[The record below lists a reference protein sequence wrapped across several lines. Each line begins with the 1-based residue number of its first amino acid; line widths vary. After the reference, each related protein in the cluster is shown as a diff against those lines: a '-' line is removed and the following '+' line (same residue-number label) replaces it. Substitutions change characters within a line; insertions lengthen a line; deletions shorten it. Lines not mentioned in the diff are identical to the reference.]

1 MNNSESRMI
10 IYSAQNG
17 GMEKEMNRCV
27 LGIDLGTSSV
37 KIVKK
42 YRDGHIEK
50 LKNTYDDPLPLGWW
64 KSICELLPQI
74 RWNEVSAIGL
84 SSQVGTYLVN
94 DKNVIGWNSSVGK
107 EEVKWWKEQYSK
119 ETFLEEISMPHP
131 DIISYPLP
139 RLKYIKE
146 HFEKI
151 ERICQP
157 KEYILEKLTGEWV
170 TDSCSWRGLV
180 NLSTGEYSKFFLK
193 ELSLE
198 EEKLPVIKGFDEIA
212 GYTKEIAFENNIL
225 PAGIPVY
232 TGLNDYYAGLLG
244 MGIGKIGQMF
254 DITGTSEHL
263 GVLQNETV
271 RNTTLVSG
279 PYIEHAVHY
288 GVTASSGPSI
298 KYGLKLMQDHLMQM
312 NCVAEDKDKQAQPKE
327 LDLDKMVQEK
337 PPIFLP
343 YVKGERAP
351 IWNADARGVFFG
363 VEEKC
368 TQEQMAYSVMEGVV
382 FSLYHIYET
391 MGSPEI
397 HQITVSGGAA
407 EIACLNRL
415 KAEVFE
421 VPIEIVEENDVSG
434 LGACMTAAVGSG
446 LYSDYHEITAKWVK
460 ISKKIT
466 PTGKYGEWFA
476 KRFEIYKELY
486 LNVEPLFEKWKCI

>member
-1 MNNSESRMI
+1 MN
-10 IYSAQNG
+10 
-17 GMEKEMNRCV
+17 KCV

-42 YRDGHIEK
+42 YRDGHIKK
-50 LKNTYDDPLPLGWW
+50 LKNTYEEPLPLGWW
-64 KSICELLPQI
+64 NSIFELLSQI
-74 RWNEVSAIGL
+74 KWSEVSAIGL

-94 DKNVIGWNSSVGK
+94 DKEVIGWNSNAGK
-107 EEVKWWKEQYSK
+107 EEVKWWKEHYPQ
-119 ETFLEEISMPHP
+119 ERFLEEISMPHP

-146 HFEKI
+146 HFETI
-151 ERICQP
+151 DRVCQP

-170 TDSCSWRGLV
+170 TDPYSWRGLA
-180 NLSTGEYSKFFLK
+180 NLATGKYSKFFLK

-198 EEKLPVIKGFDEIA
+198 EERLPSIRKMDEVA
-212 GYTKEIAFENNIL
+212 GCTKEITFENSIL
-225 PAGIPVY
+225 PSGIPVY

-254 DITGTSEHL
+254 DVTGTSEHL
-263 GVLQNETV
+263 GVLLNETAM
-271 RNTTLVSG
+271 NTLLVSG

-298 KYGLKLMQDHLMQM
+298 KYGLRLMREHALDSNGMIRKKS
-312 NCVAEDKDKQAQPKE
+312 AEF
-327 LDLDKMVQEK
+327 DLDKMVQTK

-363 VEEKC
+363 VEEGC
-368 TQEQMAYSVMEGVV
+368 TTEQMAYSVMEGVV

-391 MGSPEI
+391 MGEPRI
-397 HQITVSGGAA
+397 NQITVSGGAA
-407 EIACLNRL
+407 EIACLNEL

-421 VPIEIVEENDVSG
+421 VPIEIVEESDVSG
-434 LGACMTAAVGSG
+434 LGACMVAAVGSG
-446 LYSDYHEITAKWVK
+446 WYQDYQQIALEWVK
-460 ISKKIT
+460 TSKKIV
-466 PTGKYGEWFA
+466 PTKKYREWFK

-486 LNVEPLFEKWKCI
+486 LNVEPLFEKWKML